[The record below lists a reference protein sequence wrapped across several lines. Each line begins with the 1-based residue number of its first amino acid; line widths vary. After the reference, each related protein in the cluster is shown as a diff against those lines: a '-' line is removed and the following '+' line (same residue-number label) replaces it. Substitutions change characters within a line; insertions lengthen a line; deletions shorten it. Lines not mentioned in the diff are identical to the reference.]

1 MKHLIIIALLAF
13 GINASAQIENLD
25 EIEIMGEWNVVNS
38 DGCFYGK
45 LPIYNNTYKRPI
57 SFTFNDNDDTIV
69 GWEYADGNPSYS
81 KYAGYWI
88 THNSDRTLA
97 DGKAYYRPK
106 RDANGIILCRSQKD
120 QEACIFADKVR
131 DLRQHEYD
139 NQSLYTDSEAEQA
152 AQNER
157 SKCDFIKYFEE
168 LKEKRHKNSSKSI
181 QVNWNRELAL
191 LKLYTDGKPLLF
203 GSIDLNLIEDYKD
216 YLINAPQGG
225 SKTGT
230 ISANTASTY
239 FSIFKAGLHQ
249 AFIDGYLTIDL
260 AAKVKNIYYEES
272 QREYLTLEELNQLAA
287 TPCDSEILKR
297 AALFSAL
304 TGLRHSDIKQ
314 LKWRDIVKDKEHYQ
328 LHFTQQKTK
337 GVEYMPISDQA
348 YSLCGERGDADR
360 LVFEGLQDPSW
371 INRPVK
377 RWIEASGITKHI
389 TFHCFRHTYATL
401 QLTNGTDIYTVSKML
416 GHKKV
421 TTTQIYAKIVDAKKN
436 AAADAIQI
444 NLSDDMI
451 GTPIDSKKE

>member
-1 MKHLIIIALLAF
+1 MKTPMKRTVFKVILRKSEYKEQWSLLIESFPVFEPDKDKPLRKHEPLGRFITTPIF
-13 GINASAQIENLD
+13 D
-25 EIEIMGEWNVVNS
+25 KNS
-38 DGCFYGK
+38 SG
-45 LPIYNNTYKRPI
+45 
-57 SFTFNDNDDTIV
+57 
-69 GWEYADGNPSYS
+69 
-81 KYAGYWI
+81 
-88 THNSDRTLA
+88 RTLS

-106 RDANGIILCRSQKD
+106 RDTNGIIMCRSQKD

-139 NQSLYTDSEAEQA
+139 NQSLYTDTEAEQA

-157 SKCDFIKYFEE
+157 AKCDFIQYFKE
-168 LKEKRHKNSSKSI
+168 LKDKRHRNSSKSI
-181 QVNWNRELAL
+181 RVNWDREVAL
-191 LKLYTDGKPLLF
+191 MKLYTDGKPLLF
-203 GSIDLNLIEDYKD
+203 GDIDINLIEDYKD
-216 YLINAPQGG
+216 FLINAPQGG
-225 SKTGT
+225 SKKGT

-249 AFIDGYLTIDL
+249 AFIDGYLTIDI

-287 TPCDSEILKR
+287 TPCDSDILKR

-314 LKWRDIVKDKEHYQ
+314 LKWRDVVKDGAHYR
-328 LHFTQQKTK
+328 LLFTQQKTK

-377 RWIEASGITKHI
+377 RWVEASGITKHI

-421 TTTQIYAKIVDAKKN
+421 TTTQIYAKIVDAKKE

-444 NLSDDMI
+444 SLSDDI
-451 GTPIDSKKE
+451 TKPSGVPQD

>member
-1 MKHLIIIALLAF
+1 MKTPMKRTVFKVILRKSEYKEQWSLLIESFPVFEPGKDKPMRKHEPLGRFVTTPIF
-13 GINASAQIENLD
+13 D
-25 EIEIMGEWNVVNS
+25 KNS
-38 DGCFYGK
+38 SG
-45 LPIYNNTYKRPI
+45 
-57 SFTFNDNDDTIV
+57 
-69 GWEYADGNPSYS
+69 
-81 KYAGYWI
+81 
-88 THNSDRTLA
+88 RTLP

-106 RDANGIILCRSQKD
+106 RDANGIIMCRSQKD
-120 QEACIFADKVR
+120 QESCIFADKVR

-139 NQSLYTDSEAEQA
+139 NQSLYTDAEAEQA

-157 SKCDFIKYFEE
+157 SKCDFIKYFAE
-168 LKEKRHKNSSKSI
+168 LKEKRHRNSSKSI
-181 QVNWNRELAL
+181 QVNWKREIAL
-191 LKLYTDGKPLLF
+191 MKLYTGGKPLLF

-216 YLINAPQGG
+216 FLLNAPQGG
-225 SKTGT
+225 SKEGT

-239 FSIFKAGLHQ
+239 FSIFKAGLRQ

-260 AAKVKNIYYEES
+260 AAKVKNISYEES
-272 QREYLTLEELNQLAA
+272 QREYLTLDELNQLAA
-287 TPCDSEILKR
+287 TPCDSDILKR

-314 LKWRDIVKDKEHYQ
+314 LKWQDVVKDKEHYQ

-348 YSLCGERGDADR
+348 YFLCGERGDADR

-377 RWIEASGITKHI
+377 RWIEASGIKKHI

-421 TTTQIYAKIVDAKKN
+421 TTTQIYAKIVDAKKD
-436 AAADAIQI
+436 AAADAIKI

-451 GTPIDSKKE
+451 GTSSGSKNE